1 MKQITDVISL
11 SLPKDQV
18 YKIVQVAA
26 STKIH
31 TSEEATTPKQGS
43 SLAGDYL
50 SLQPENVV
58 IEESMKIHL
67 TKYSTYLISVYFCL
81 LETYD
86 ILLSSIT
93 TIE

>member
-58 IEESMKIHL
+58 IEESMKDP
-67 TKYSTYLISVYFCL
+67 F
-81 LETYD
+81 ETRHTRSFG
-86 ILLSSIT
+86 IFLSP
-93 TIE
+93 